1 MVNTRSP
8 IEAALDTYVQVVGTA
23 TEKFQ
28 RQMDEATRLLKE
40 AGVAEPTEPGEPRP
54 ETGRG
59 GTERTP
65 GRRSPGIFD

>member
-23 TEKFQ
+23 TEQFQ

-40 AGVAEPTEPGEPRP
+40 AGMEEPTESAAPRP
-54 ETGRG
+54 ETGRS
-59 GTERTP
+59 GTERRP
-65 GRRSPGIFD
+65 GRRRPGIFD

>member
-40 AGVAEPTEPGEPRP
+40 AGMEEPTEPAEPRP
-54 ETGRG
+54 ETGCG

-65 GRRSPGIFD
+65 RRRRPGIFD